1 MPETEG
7 AGSAHPT
14 TLTEEFGHIDIYLFD
29 QLLREHVKPG
39 MRVLDAGC
47 GHGRNLVYL
56 LQHGF
61 DVSAV
66 DRSPEAVAKTAA
78 LAARLAPELPPT
90 QFRLETLES
99 LSFPDA
105 SFDLVVC
112 SAVLH
117 FAKDPVHFN
126 AMVTELWRVLAPAG
140 LFFARLASSIGIE
153 TQVVSLGSG
162 RYHLP
167 DGSERYLVDE
177 SQLLTLTERLG
188 GALADPIKTTNVQGQ
203 RCMTTW
209 VVKRPRG

>member
-1 MPETEG
+1 MTAPGE
-7 AGSAHPT
+7 
-14 TLTEEFGHIDIYLFD
+14 LTDEFGRIDIYLFD

-90 QFRLETLES
+90 QFRIETLES

-117 FAKDPVHFN
+117 FAKDPAHFN

-153 TQVVSLGSG
+153 TRVVSLGSG

-167 DGSERYLVDE
+167 DGSDRYLVDE

>member
-1 MPETEG
+1 MTAPGE
-7 AGSAHPT
+7 
-14 TLTEEFGHIDIYLFD
+14 LTDEFGRIDIYLFD

-90 QFRLETLES
+90 QFRIETLES

-117 FAKDPVHFN
+117 FAEDPAHFN

-167 DGSERYLVDE
+167 DGSDRYLVDE

>member
-1 MPETEG
+1 MTAPGE
-7 AGSAHPT
+7 
-14 TLTEEFGHIDIYLFD
+14 LTDEFGRIDIYLFD

-117 FAKDPVHFN
+117 FAKDPAHFN

-153 TQVVSLGSG
+153 TRVVSLGSG

-167 DGSERYLVDE
+167 DGSDRYLVDE

>member
-1 MPETEG
+1 MTAPGE
-7 AGSAHPT
+7 
-14 TLTEEFGHIDIYLFD
+14 LTDEFGRIDIYLFD

-47 GHGRNLVYL
+47 GHGRNLFYL

-78 LAARLAPELPPT
+78 LAARLAPGLPPT

-153 TQVVSLGSG
+153 THVVSLGSG

>member
-1 MPETEG
+1 MTAPGE
-7 AGSAHPT
+7 
-14 TLTEEFGHIDIYLFD
+14 LTDEFGRIDIYLFD

>member
-1 MPETEG
+1 MTAPGE
-7 AGSAHPT
+7 
-14 TLTEEFGHIDIYLFD
+14 LTDEFGRIDIYLFD

-90 QFRLETLES
+90 QFRIETLES

>member
-1 MPETEG
+1 MTAPGE
-7 AGSAHPT
+7 
-14 TLTEEFGHIDIYLFD
+14 LTDEFGRIDIYLFD

-90 QFRLETLES
+90 QFRIETLES

-153 TQVVSLGSG
+153 TRVVSLGSG

-167 DGSERYLVDE
+167 DGSDRYLVDE
-177 SQLLTLTERLG
+177 SLLLTLTERLG

>member
-1 MPETEG
+1 MTAPGE
-7 AGSAHPT
+7 
-14 TLTEEFGHIDIYLFD
+14 LTDEFGRIDIYLFD

-78 LAARLAPELPPT
+78 LAARLAPGLPPT
-90 QFRLETLES
+90 QFRIETLDS

-117 FAKDPVHFN
+117 FAKDPAHFN

-153 TQVVSLGSG
+153 PRVVSLGSG

-167 DGSERYLVDE
+167 DGSDRYLVDE
-177 SQLLTLTERLG
+177 AQLLPLTERLG